1 MSGVK
6 RERGLSD
13 TQHLAPNITFV
24 RCPRWL
30 ARILSPS
37 GIGVRLAVPTCLMES
52 TQRVGQSPAPTMEG
66 AVNFEEAGKVID
78 GELKKFVEFVE
89 EKVRPKTRQEM
100 AQLLRKASKN
110 LTKAAQ
116 SLEKR

>member
-1 MSGVK
+1 MSV
-6 RERGLSD
+6 
-13 TQHLAPNITFV
+13 
-24 RCPRWL
+24 
-30 ARILSPS
+30 
-37 GIGVRLAVPTCLMES
+37 VPDPQFGYYRQEVAES
-52 TQRVGQSPAPTMEG
+52 NPLQKLQTEG
-66 AVNFEEAGKVID
+66 AVNFEEAGKLID

-89 EKVRPKTRQEM
+89 QKVRPKTRQEM